1 MSGINASALH
11 GVSPRNRWLCVLP
24 RGRMNVNVNV
34 NVIKTNAETARPTRR
49 MPPLPPPPPPEG
61 HVGIYHSTE
70 PTTASSSSSS
80 IYDSWRQSSG
90 RIEGREGYQ
99 LGDFSK
105 MLFSIAKAKVAEVD
119 AKYDLSTAAAAAAA
133 AAATSV
139 AAASSAAAA
148 AAVCKAQ
155 AAVSAVATRIDS
167 MSPQERE
174 KLATG
179 AVVTAHVLQ
188 VVGGPKTRAAV
199 CAAATLAAVSTQVS
213 GSGPAATAAAP
224 PSATTAAGVAPP
236 GFSDSSGLTELFLLE
251 VLASVPAGHS
261 MLVHV
266 DGLGDFQVTVPAGVR
281 VGESF
286 TFEAEAPID
295 KQPSGAPIESVPMGL
310 PVQTEPQVPMGL
322 PVPMAAQ
329 PVPMGA
335 PVTSAAPVPSASR
348 SGAVSGAAAL
358 PAQLGVASP
367 GVVSSVGTALAA
379 MSLARELGVT
389 PQEAWVAA
397 NHGARLAKD
406 LGVTPSA
413 AASAGIAAM
422 NLLAEMQKESIS
434 KTARR
439 T

>member
-1 MSGINASALH
+1 
-11 GVSPRNRWLCVLP
+11 
-24 RGRMNVNVNV
+24 
-34 NVIKTNAETARPTRR
+34 
-49 MPPLPPPPPPEG
+49 MPPPPPPPPPPEG
-61 HVGIYHSTE
+61 HVGIYQRTE
-70 PTTASSSSSS
+70 PTTASSSV
-80 IYDSWRQSSG
+80 
-90 RIEGREGYQ
+90 
-99 LGDFSK
+99 GDFSK
-105 MLFSIAKAKVAEVD
+105 MLFSLAKAKVAEVD

-139 AAASSAAAA
+139 AAATSAAAA
-148 AAVCKAQ
+148 TAVCKAQ
-155 AAVSAVATRIDS
+155 AAVSAVATRLDS
-167 MSPQERE
+167 MTPQERE
-174 KLATG
+174 KLAAR

-213 GSGPAATAAAP
+213 NSNSSGSGTAAAP
-224 PSATTAAGVAPP
+224 PSATTAAGGAPP
-236 GFSDSSGLTELFLLE
+236 GFSDSSGLTEIYLLE
-251 VLASVPAGHS
+251 VLASVPAGHK

-266 DGLGDFQVTVPAGVR
+266 DGLGDFQVTVPAGVA

-286 TFEAEAPID
+286 TFEAEASID
-295 KQPSGAPIESVPMGL
+295 KQPSGAPIEPVPMGL

-389 PQEAWVAA
+389 PQNAWVAA
-397 NHGARLAKD
+397 HQGARLAKD

>member
-1 MSGINASALH
+1 M
-11 GVSPRNRWLCVLP
+11 
-24 RGRMNVNVNV
+24 
-34 NVIKTNAETARPTRR
+34 T
-49 MPPLPPPPPPEG
+49 
-61 HVGIYHSTE
+61 
-70 PTTASSSSSS
+70 
-80 IYDSWRQSSG
+80 
-90 RIEGREGYQ
+90 
-99 LGDFSK
+99 
-105 MLFSIAKAKVAEVD
+105 
-119 AKYDLSTAAAAAAA
+119 
-133 AAATSV
+133 
-139 AAASSAAAA
+139 
-148 AAVCKAQ
+148 
-155 AAVSAVATRIDS
+155 
-167 MSPQERE
+167 PQERE
-174 KLATG
+174 KLLAAR

-213 GSGPAATAAAP
+213 NSNSSGSGTAAAP
-224 PSATTAAGVAPP
+224 PSATTAAGGAPP
-236 GFSDSSGLTELFLLE
+236 GFSDSSGLTEIYLLE
-251 VLASVPAGHS
+251 VLASVPAGHK

-266 DGLGDFQVTVPAGVR
+266 DGLGDFQVTVPAGVA

-295 KQPSGAPIESVPMGL
+295 KQPSGAPIEPVPMGL

-348 SGAVSGAAAL
+348 SGAVSVAAAL
-358 PAQLGVASP
+358 PAQLGVASS
-367 GVVSSVGTALAA
+367 VASSVGTALAA

-389 PQEAWVAA
+389 PQNAWVAA
-397 NHGARLAKD
+397 HQGARLAKD

>member
-1 MSGINASALH
+1 
-11 GVSPRNRWLCVLP
+11 
-24 RGRMNVNVNV
+24 
-34 NVIKTNAETARPTRR
+34 
-49 MPPLPPPPPPEG
+49 
-61 HVGIYHSTE
+61 
-70 PTTASSSSSS
+70 
-80 IYDSWRQSSG
+80 
-90 RIEGREGYQ
+90 
-99 LGDFSK
+99 
-105 MLFSIAKAKVAEVD
+105 
-119 AKYDLSTAAAAAAA
+119 
-133 AAATSV
+133 
-139 AAASSAAAA
+139 
-148 AAVCKAQ
+148 
-155 AAVSAVATRIDS
+155 
-167 MSPQERE
+167 
-174 KLATG
+174 
-179 AVVTAHVLQ
+179 
-188 VVGGPKTRAAV
+188 
-199 CAAATLAAVSTQVS
+199 VSTQVS
-213 GSGPAATAAAP
+213 NSNSSGSGTAAAP
-224 PSATTAAGVAPP
+224 PSATTAAGGAPP
-236 GFSDSSGLTELFLLE
+236 GFSDSSGLTEIYLLE
-251 VLASVPAGHS
+251 VLASVPAGHK

-266 DGLGDFQVTVPAGVR
+266 DGLGDFQVTVPAGVV

-295 KQPSGAPIESVPMGL
+295 KQPSGAPIEPVPMGL

-389 PQEAWVAA
+389 PQNAWVAA
-397 NHGARLAKD
+397 HQGARLAKD

>member
-1 MSGINASALH
+1 
-11 GVSPRNRWLCVLP
+11 
-24 RGRMNVNVNV
+24 
-34 NVIKTNAETARPTRR
+34 
-49 MPPLPPPPPPEG
+49 MPPPPPPPPPEG

-179 AVVTAHVLQ
+179 AVITAHVLQ

-199 CAAATLAAVSTQVS
+199 CSAATLAAVSTQVSNSS

-310 PVQTEPQVPMGL
+310 PVQTEPQVPMGI

-335 PVTSAAPVPSASR
+335 PVASAAPVASR
-348 SGAVSGAAAL
+348 AAAAAALAL
-358 PAQLGVASP
+358 PAQLGVA
-367 GVVSSVGTALAA
+367 SSVGTALAA

-389 PQEAWVAA
+389 PQGAWVAA
-397 NHGARLAKD
+397 NQGAQLAKD

>member
-1 MSGINASALH
+1 MGILLDETCFDAL
-11 GVSPRNRWLCVLP
+11 R
-24 RGRMNVNVNV
+24 
-34 NVIKTNAETARPTRR
+34 KTRKV
-49 MPPLPPPPPPEG
+49 MPPPPPPPPPPEG
-61 HVGIYHSTE
+61 HVGIYQRTE
-70 PTTASSSSSS
+70 PTTASSSV
-80 IYDSWRQSSG
+80 
-90 RIEGREGYQ
+90 
-99 LGDFSK
+99 GDFSK
-105 MLFSIAKAKVAEVD
+105 MLFSLAKAKVAEVD

-139 AAASSAAAA
+139 AAATSAAAA
-148 AAVCKAQ
+148 TAVCKAQ
-155 AAVSAVATRIDS
+155 AAVSAVATRLDS
-167 MSPQERE
+167 MTPQERE
-174 KLATG
+174 KLAAR

-213 GSGPAATAAAP
+213 NSNSSGSGTAAAP
-224 PSATTAAGVAPP
+224 PSATTAAGGAPP
-236 GFSDSSGLTELFLLE
+236 GFSDSSGLTEIYLLE
-251 VLASVPAGHS
+251 VLASVPAGHK

-266 DGLGDFQVTVPAGVR
+266 DGLGDFQVTVPAGVV

-295 KQPSGAPIESVPMGL
+295 KQPSGAPIEPVPMGL

-358 PAQLGVASP
+358 PAQLGVVP
-367 GVVSSVGTALAA
+367 SVGTALAA

-389 PQEAWVAA
+389 PQNAWVAA
-397 NHGARLAKD
+397 HQGARLAKD

>member
-1 MSGINASALH
+1 
-11 GVSPRNRWLCVLP
+11 
-24 RGRMNVNVNV
+24 
-34 NVIKTNAETARPTRR
+34 
-49 MPPLPPPPPPEG
+49 MPPLPSPPPPEG

-213 GSGPAATAAAP
+213 GPAATAAAP

-310 PVQTEPQVPMGL
+310 PVQTEPQVPMGI

-335 PVTSAAPVPSASR
+335 PVASAAPVASR
-348 SGAVSGAAAL
+348 SAAAAAMAL
-358 PAQLGVASP
+358 PAQLGVA
-367 GVVSSVGTALAA
+367 SSVGTALAA

-389 PQEAWVAA
+389 PQGAWVAA
-397 NHGARLAKD
+397 NQGAQLAKD

-434 KTARR
+434 KTIRR

>member
-1 MSGINASALH
+1 
-11 GVSPRNRWLCVLP
+11 
-24 RGRMNVNVNV
+24 
-34 NVIKTNAETARPTRR
+34 
-49 MPPLPPPPPPEG
+49 
-61 HVGIYHSTE
+61 
-70 PTTASSSSSS
+70 
-80 IYDSWRQSSG
+80 
-90 RIEGREGYQ
+90 
-99 LGDFSK
+99 

-213 GSGPAATAAAP
+213 NSSGSGPAATAAAP

-286 TFEAEAPID
+286 TFEAEAPIN

-310 PVQTEPQVPMGL
+310 PVQTEQQVPMGIPL
-322 PVPMAAQ
+322 AAQ
-329 PVPMGA
+329 RLPCPPTLSQSQSQAGA
-335 PVTSAAPVPSASR
+335 GTSVLRTCPARPDLGREAARRMQRQGDREGSHSTSPKGLGYTQR
-348 SGAVSGAAAL
+348 SDYELADQLDAVIA
-358 PAQLGVASP
+358 
-367 GVVSSVGTALAA
+367 T
-379 MSLARELGVT
+379 SLADAPPTRKSL
-389 PQEAWVAA
+389 PQLCAPRRLDYDLDAA
-397 NHGARLAKD
+397 IATSLTLA
-406 LGVTPSA
+406 
-413 AASAGIAAM
+413 IA
-422 NLLAEMQKESIS
+422 
-434 KTARR
+434 T
-439 T
+439 

>member
-1 MSGINASALH
+1 
-11 GVSPRNRWLCVLP
+11 
-24 RGRMNVNVNV
+24 
-34 NVIKTNAETARPTRR
+34 
-49 MPPLPPPPPPEG
+49 MPPPPPPPPPPEG
-61 HVGIYHSTE
+61 HVGIYQRTE
-70 PTTASSSSSS
+70 PTTASSSV
-80 IYDSWRQSSG
+80 
-90 RIEGREGYQ
+90 
-99 LGDFSK
+99 GDFSK
-105 MLFSIAKAKVAEVD
+105 MLFSLAKAKVAEVD

-139 AAASSAAAA
+139 AAATSAAAA
-148 AAVCKAQ
+148 TAVCKAQ
-155 AAVSAVATRIDS
+155 AAVSAVATRLDS
-167 MSPQERE
+167 MTPQERE
-174 KLATG
+174 KLAAR

-213 GSGPAATAAAP
+213 NSNSSGSGTAAAP
-224 PSATTAAGVAPP
+224 PSATTAAGGAPP
-236 GFSDSSGLTELFLLE
+236 GFSDSSGLTEIYLLE
-251 VLASVPAGHS
+251 VLASVPAGHK

-295 KQPSGAPIESVPMGL
+295 KQPSGAPIEPVPMGL

-358 PAQLGVASP
+358 PAQLGVVP
-367 GVVSSVGTALAA
+367 SVGTALAA

-389 PQEAWVAA
+389 PQNAWVAA
-397 NHGARLAKD
+397 HQGARLAKD

>member
-1 MSGINASALH
+1 
-11 GVSPRNRWLCVLP
+11 
-24 RGRMNVNVNV
+24 
-34 NVIKTNAETARPTRR
+34 
-49 MPPLPPPPPPEG
+49 
-61 HVGIYHSTE
+61 
-70 PTTASSSSSS
+70 
-80 IYDSWRQSSG
+80 
-90 RIEGREGYQ
+90 
-99 LGDFSK
+99 

-199 CAAATLAAVSTQVS
+199 CAAATLAAVSTTAAAAVAV
-213 GSGPAATAAAP
+213 PAATAAAP

-236 GFSDSSGLTELFLLE
+236 GFSDSRGLTELFLLE

-286 TFEAEAPID
+286 TFEAEAPIN

-310 PVQTEPQVPMGL
+310 PVQTEQQVPMGIPL
-322 PVPMAAQ
+322 AAQ
-329 PVPMGA
+329 RLPCPPTLSQSQSQAGA
-335 PVTSAAPVPSASR
+335 GTSVLRTCPARPDLGREAARRMQRQGDREGSHSTSPKGLGYTQR
-348 SGAVSGAAAL
+348 SDYELADQLDAVIA
-358 PAQLGVASP
+358 
-367 GVVSSVGTALAA
+367 T
-379 MSLARELGVT
+379 SLADAPPTRKSL
-389 PQEAWVAA
+389 PQLCAPRRLDYDLDAA
-397 NHGARLAKD
+397 IATSLTLA
-406 LGVTPSA
+406 
-413 AASAGIAAM
+413 IA
-422 NLLAEMQKESIS
+422 
-434 KTARR
+434 T
-439 T
+439 